1 MTKYV
6 KLDENGKIEH
16 APKNKN
22 GIINYNVNKALL
34 KMDGYKELV
43 EIEKPVKSRK
53 YSITYTE
60 TEEQITEVLK
70 YLESDA
76 EYKIRKANEEL
87 QSEIDSYESYI
98 KDLDFKRIRAISEPE
113 IKDELTGETWLDFY
127 NSQIIAYRKQIQE
140 LKKRLV
146 DNGIIN

>member
-140 LKKRLV
+140 LKKKV
-146 DNGIIN
+146 G

>member
-1 MTKYV
+1 M
-6 KLDENGKIEH
+6 
-16 APKNKN
+16 
-22 GIINYNVNKALL
+22 
-34 KMDGYKELV
+34 
-43 EIEKPVKSRK
+43 
-53 YSITYTE
+53 
-60 TEEQITEVLK
+60 K

-87 QSEIDSYESYI
+87 QSQIDSYESYI
-98 KDLDFKRIRAISEPE
+98 KELDFKRIRAISEPE